1 MCETLDR
8 RVPAIVQNID
18 GPSEITANVLDSV
31 FVYEVDQDFD
41 KDVDNFLVATNNFWE
56 THADDR
62 KTMAEHARIALDDFR
77 PEVIKLK
84 WKELLLDTKA
94 KSLAELDP
102 KYKIK
107 DWEERSSG
115 HYGN

>member
-1 MCETLDR
+1 
-8 RVPAIVQNID
+8 
-18 GPSEITANVLDSV
+18 
-31 FVYEVDQDFD
+31 
-41 KDVDNFLVATNNFWE
+41 
-56 THADDR
+56 
-62 KTMAEHARIALDDFR
+62 MAEHARTALDDFR

-102 KYKIK
+102 EYKIK